1 MKISIQKKCSFYLT
15 FPIHGKKD
23 LDFFLIVMMVVIFPL
38 IRVVFEIYSENS
50 QKCKYTFYC
59 KKKKIT
65 KCKKNAV
72 KFGIGHNGK
81 STSLYWL
88 VTNRFIG
95 NLPLYIFS
103 PYLFLEF
110 IKKILKKV
118 NIHFI
123 KKID

>member
-1 MKISIQKKCSFYLT
+1 M
-15 FPIHGKKD
+15 GKKD
-23 LDFFLIVMMVVIFPL
+23 LDFFLIVMMVVIFPP
-38 IRVVFEIYSENS
+38 IRVVFEIYSKNS

-59 KKKKIT
+59 KKKSLNA
-65 KCKKNAV
+65 KKKDAV

-88 VTNRFIG
+88 ITNRVIG
-95 NLPLYIFS
+95 NLPVYTFS

-110 IKKILKKV
+110 IQKILKKV

-123 KKID
+123 

>member
-1 MKISIQKKCSFYLT
+1 M
-15 FPIHGKKD
+15 GKKD
-23 LDFFLIVMMVVIFPL
+23 LDFFLIVMMVVIFPP

-59 KKKKIT
+59 KKKIT
-65 KCKKNAV
+65 KCKKKDAV

-88 VTNRFIG
+88 ITNRVIG
-95 NLPLYIFS
+95 NLPITTFS

-118 NIHFI
+118 NIH
-123 KKID
+123 